1 MFTPS
6 DKYQEL
12 KKLNFYPGMPTKNKR
27 YYFVKQSEG
36 SGKNQI
42 MWYNNNGEELRESL

>member
-12 KKLNFYPGMPTKNKR
+12 KKLNYYPGMHTKNKR
-27 YYFVKQSEG
+27 YYFDKKSKKI
-36 SGKNQI
+36 SKNQI
-42 MWYNNNGEELRESL
+42 MWYNNYGKELRES